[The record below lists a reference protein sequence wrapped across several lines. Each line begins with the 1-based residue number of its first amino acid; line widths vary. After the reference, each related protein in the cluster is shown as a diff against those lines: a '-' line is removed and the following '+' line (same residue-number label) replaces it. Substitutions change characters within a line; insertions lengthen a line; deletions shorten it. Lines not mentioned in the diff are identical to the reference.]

1 MVATTQA
8 FSPESVAQML
18 DQILKVALAS
28 AVQSGAAFFWTVIK
42 TLWSS
47 YWPFILIFLTCWV
60 IWELI
65 TRNGGFHYNSENGFS
80 PTFNRVAGSGLYL
93 LLQGGA
99 YVIVSKFFI
108 NKDYHHIWSYLIHI
122 LVFLSTGLFLNLV
135 GFWKYWKL
143 PRI

>member
-1 MVATTQA
+1 MTTSTSII
-8 FSPESVAQML
+8 SPESVSQML
-18 DQILKVALAS
+18 AQIFKVAIAS
-28 AVQSGAAFFWTVIK
+28 TVQSGAAFLWTIVK

-47 YWPFILIFLTCWV
+47 YWPYILIFLIGWA

-80 PTFNRVAGSGLYL
+80 PTFNRVVGSGVYL
-93 LLQGGA
+93 LFQGGV
-99 YVIVSKFFI
+99 YLVVSKIFGS
-108 NKDYHHIWSYLIHI
+108 DAYAHIWPYPIHI
-122 LVFLSTGLFLNLV
+122 AVFLLTGLFLNLV

>member
-47 YWPFILIFLTCWV
+47 YWPFILIFLTGWV

-80 PTFNRVAGSGLYL
+80 PTFNRVVGSGIYL
-93 LLQGGA
+93 LFQGGVYA
-99 YVIVSKFFI
+99 IISKFFG
-108 NKDYHHIWSYLIHI
+108 NEAYYHFGPYLFQVISPFRNHE
-122 LVFLSTGLFLNLV
+122 
-135 GFWKYWKL
+135 
-143 PRI
+143 

>member
-1 MVATTQA
+1 MATTTQA
-8 FSPESVAQML
+8 FSPESVAQIL
-18 DQILKVALAS
+18 AQIFQVAMA
-28 AVQSGAAFFWTVIK
+28 ATIKSGAVFFWTIVK

-47 YWPFILIFLTCWV
+47 YWPYILMFLAGWV
-60 IWELI
+60 IWELV

-80 PTFNRVAGSGLYL
+80 PTFNRVVGSGMYL
-93 LLQGGA
+93 LLQGGVYA
-99 YVIVSKFFI
+99 IISKFSG
-108 NKDYHHIWSYLIHI
+108 NEAYYHIWPYSFHI